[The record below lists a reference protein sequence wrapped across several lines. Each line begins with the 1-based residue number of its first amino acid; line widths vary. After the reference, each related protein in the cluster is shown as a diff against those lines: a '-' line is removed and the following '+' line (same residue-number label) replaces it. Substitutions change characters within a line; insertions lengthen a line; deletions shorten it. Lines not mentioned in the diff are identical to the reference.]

1 MSDPAT
7 QRPSDPENEPSTD
20 VDWWASRLVDQEI
33 AFADV
38 PADLR
43 GAVHE
48 RAETFGAQRRA
59 LLRLGAD
66 HSVDANVTE
75 RAIAAAYEPPAA
87 NVVPL
92 RRRLVPLIGV
102 AAASIAVVVVGISV
116 LGSDDRSDVIAI
128 DAPEIMTKSDDATI
142 TVDAVESAP
151 TDVTEDAPAID
162 GSALAMSVDTAA
174 PADATPTTP
183 SVDAPLE
190 PMPTEIT
197 EIADMIE
204 LAELAATWE
213 TSPPPRLD
221 GPAACEDDQGRPA
234 IAVNVRFAGIDA
246 QAYYS
251 PGAGVM
257 LLAVADC
264 LKLASIVP

>member
-1 MSDPAT
+1 MNDRVNNQPNDPVNDT
-7 QRPSDPENEPSTD
+7 MND
-20 VDWWASRLVDQEI
+20 VDWWASRLIDQEI

-43 GAVHE
+43 GAVQD
-48 RAETFGAQRRA
+48 RVETFGVLRHA

-66 HSVDANVTE
+66 HRVEPRITD
-75 RAIAAAYEPPAA
+75 RAIAAASNPTTAL
-87 NVVPL
+87 VVPL
-92 RRRLVPLIGV
+92 RRRLVPLLGV
-102 AAASIAVVVVGISV
+102 AAATIGVIVVGVSV
-116 LGSDDRSDVIAI
+116 LGNDGRPDVIAVE
-128 DAPEIMTKSDDATI
+128 ASESAAKSSDSAITTDATPSA
-142 TVDAVESAP
+142 AVEIAP
-151 TDVTEDAPAID
+151 PVD

-174 PADATPTTP
+174 PGGATPEP
-183 SVDAPLE
+183 ALAEAPRE

-204 LAELAATWE
+204 LAELADAWR
-213 TSPPPRLD
+213 TSPPPLLD

-234 IAVNVRFAGIDA
+234 VAVNVRFAGIDA

-251 PGAGVM
+251 PEAGVM